1 MRIFSFILIFLSISM
16 GSIHSNADPMKHPVL
31 PNIENLS
38 QEKILEQCVELFRAT
53 FYDYE
58 KRNEVAFQTKSDGSL
73 VSNLELEIETVIGG
87 FLKEKTPWAGFQG
100 EEGIC
105 YDATVGGNEYRW
117 YLDPIDGTTSFHNRW
132 DTFAFT
138 LTLVKNSEA
147 LATVI
152 DFPRLSR
159 TYIAYL
165 GLGAFLNQKPITL
178 KGALQSEKPIFALSD
193 QYTFEMTQREAVL
206 HKLRSLPYIPRT
218 VTDIYGYCMVAEGKC
233 IAKFDAAGALWDLW
247 PGYLLIR
254 EAGGKCLFFS
264 LPQQTE
270 DLVGSM
276 LVGHP
281 EIIDRI
287 YTILN
292 ESIDEGILP
301 TPDEKP
307 SMRAP

>member
-1 MRIFSFILIFLSISM
+1 MRIFSCILTFVSISI
-16 GSIHSNADPMKHPVL
+16 GPIYSNIDPMKYDPF
-31 PNIENLS
+31 PTIESLV
-38 QEKILEQCVELFRAT
+38 EKKILEQCVELFRKA
-53 FYDYE
+53 FHDFE
-58 KRNEVAFQTKSDGSL
+58 KKNEVVFQTKNDGSL
-73 VSNLELEIETVIGG
+73 VSNLELEIETVIGA
-87 FLKEKTPWAGFQG
+87 FLQEETPWAGFQG
-100 EEGIC
+100 EEGVR

-117 YLDPIDGTTSFHNRW
+117 YLDPIDGTTSFYNGW

-159 TYIAYL
+159 TYSAYL
-165 GLGAFLNQKPITL
+165 GRGAFLNQKPISL
-178 KGALQSEKPIFALSD
+178 EHALQSKKPILALSD
-193 QYTFEMTQREAVL
+193 QYTFEMTQRETVL
-206 HKLRSLPYIPRT
+206 YKLRTLPYIPRT

-264 LPQQTE
+264 LPQQSE

-281 EIIDRI
+281 DIIDI
-287 YTILN
+287 IHFVLKD
-292 ESIDEGILP
+292 SIDEGILP
-301 TPDEKP
+301 NPDEKP
-307 SMRAP
+307 SMRSP